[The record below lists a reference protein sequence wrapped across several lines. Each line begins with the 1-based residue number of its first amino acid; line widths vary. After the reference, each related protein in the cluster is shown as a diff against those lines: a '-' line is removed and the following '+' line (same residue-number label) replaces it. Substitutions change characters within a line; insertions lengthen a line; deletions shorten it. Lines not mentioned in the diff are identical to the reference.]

1 MFQMIQKSPVSSM
14 FHRLLLTFLF
24 FSMVQ
29 QYGRGQEISTTNPAP
44 YERFKNLPPFELK
57 GLDGKNIK
65 RDNLPKNRGTILMF
79 FSPDCHH
86 CLQQMDW
93 MKEVKEQ
100 LKGFNFVLATYQP
113 LEELKGFYQTYKLE
127 EWKNVYIGRDEK
139 YFLPPYFRIRN
150 LPFIALY
157 DKKGQLIS
165 VFEGNTKTD
174 LMSNSFK

>member
-1 MFQMIQKSPVSSM
+1 MYRSSTINQQLQLIGRFSLVFLLFISIQQMSFAQEQPVA
-14 FHRLLLTFLF
+14 
-24 FSMVQ
+24 
-29 QYGRGQEISTTNPAP
+29 NPAP

-57 GLDGKNIK
+57 GLDGRKIK
-65 RDNLPKNRGTILMF
+65 REDLAKNRGTILMF
-79 FSPDCHH
+79 FSPDCNH

-93 MKEVKEQ
+93 MKQVKED
-100 LKGFNFVLATYQP
+100 LKAYNFVLATYQP
-113 LEELKGFYQTYKLE
+113 LEDLKGFYQSYKLE
-127 EWKNVYIGRDEK
+127 EWKNIYIGRDEK

-174 LMSNSFK
+174 LILSSFK